1 MQPQEIVGLQEIA
14 RCVISQ
20 YFPEFSSCHLTSE
33 FRHVEGSI
41 AEVHHTYPFKDNQ
54 YKGEILLSI
63 DYSMRRSGLKAITGA
78 IAHEIAHR
86 VGWEG
91 PGHPLISCREA
102 DQIVIEK
109 GLCAHLAEAKKNLEE
124 LRPQSVINGYS
135 SKELEGI
142 LGIRPSTIAVQ
153 EIA

>member
-1 MQPQEIVGLQEIA
+1 MQPQEIGDLKKTAEY
-14 RCVISQ
+14 VISQ
-20 YFPEFSSCHLTSE
+20 YFPEFSSCYLTSE
-33 FRHVEGSI
+33 FRHVEGSV

-63 DYSMRRSGLKAITGA
+63 DDSMRQSGLKAITGA

-102 DQIVIEK
+102 DQIVIGR
-109 GLCAHLAEAKKNLEE
+109 GLCAHLTEAKKNLEE
-124 LRPQSVINGYS
+124 SRPQSIINGYS
-135 SKELEGI
+135 SRELEDI
-142 LGIRPSTIAVQ
+142 MTHST
-153 EIA
+153 

>member
-1 MQPQEIVGLQEIA
+1 MPPQEIVDLQKIA
-14 RCVISQ
+14 TRVIGQ
-20 YFPEFSSCHLTSE
+20 YFPEFSSCYLTSE

-54 YKGEILLSI
+54 YKGQILLSI
-63 DYSMRRSGLKAITGA
+63 DDSMRQSGLKAITGA

-102 DQIVIEK
+102 DQIVIDK
-109 GLCAHLAEAKKNLEE
+109 GLCAHLIEAKKNLEQ
-124 LRPQSVINGYS
+124 LRPQSIINGYS
-135 SKELEGI
+135 SKELEDI
-142 LGIRPSTIAVQ
+142 VTHSS
-153 EIA
+153 

>member
-1 MQPQEIVGLQEIA
+1 MQPQEIVDLQEVA
-14 RCVISQ
+14 RYVISQ
-20 YFPEFSSCHLTSE
+20 YFPEFSSCYLTSE

-41 AEVHHTYPFKDNQ
+41 AEVHHTYPFQDNQ

-63 DYSMRRSGLKAITGA
+63 DASMRQSGLKAITGA

-102 DQIVIEK
+102 DQIVIER
-109 GLCAHLAEAKKNLEE
+109 GLCAHLTEAKKNLEE
-124 LRPQSVINGYS
+124 SRPQSIINGYS
-135 SKELEGI
+135 SRELEDTMTH
-142 LGIRPSTIAVQ
+142 ST
-153 EIA
+153 

>member
-1 MQPQEIVGLQEIA
+1 MQPQEIVDLQEIA
-14 RCVISQ
+14 RYVISQ
-20 YFPEFSSCHLTSE
+20 YFPEFSSCYLTSE

-41 AEVHHTYPFKDNQ
+41 AEVHHTYPFQDNQ

-63 DYSMRRSGLKAITGA
+63 DASMRQSGLKAITGA

-102 DQIVIEK
+102 DQIVIER
-109 GLCAHLAEAKKNLEE
+109 GLCAHLTEAKKNLEE
-124 LRPQSVINGYS
+124 SRPQSIINGYS
-135 SKELEGI
+135 SRELEDI
-142 LGIRPSTIAVQ
+142 MTHST
-153 EIA
+153 

>member
-1 MQPQEIVGLQEIA
+1 MQPQEIADLKETA
-14 RCVISQ
+14 EYVISR
-20 YFPEFSSCHLTSE
+20 YFPEFSSCYLTSE

-63 DYSMRRSGLKAITGA
+63 DDSMRQSGLKAITGA

-102 DQIVIEK
+102 DHIVIER
-109 GLCAHLAEAKKNLEE
+109 GLCAHLLEAKKALEE
-124 LRPQSVINGYS
+124 SRPQFPMSGYS
-135 SKELEGI
+135 SNELADI
-142 LGIRPSTIAVQ
+142 MRVSS
-153 EIA
+153 

>member
-1 MQPQEIVGLQEIA
+1 MQPQEIADLKETA
-14 RCVISQ
+14 EYVISR
-20 YFPEFSSCHLTSE
+20 YFPEFSSCYLTSE

-63 DYSMRRSGLKAITGA
+63 DDSMRQSGLKAITGA

-102 DQIVIEK
+102 DQIVIER
-109 GLCAHLAEAKKNLEE
+109 GLCAHLTEAKKNLEE
-124 LRPQSVINGYS
+124 SRPQSIINGYS
-135 SKELEGI
+135 SRELEDI
-142 LGIRPSTIAVQ
+142 MTHST
-153 EIA
+153 

>member
-1 MQPQEIVGLQEIA
+1 MQPQEIVDLQEVA
-14 RCVISQ
+14 RYVISQ
-20 YFPEFSSCHLTSE
+20 YFPEFSSCYLTSE

-41 AEVHHTYPFKDNQ
+41 AEVHHTYPFQDNQ

-63 DYSMRRSGLKAITGA
+63 DDSMRQSGLKAITGA

-102 DQIVIEK
+102 DQIVIER
-109 GLCAHLAEAKKNLEE
+109 GLCAHLTEAKKNLEE
-124 LRPQSVINGYS
+124 SRPQSIINGYS
-135 SKELEGI
+135 SRELEDI
-142 LGIRPSTIAVQ
+142 MTHST
-153 EIA
+153 

>member
-1 MQPQEIVGLQEIA
+1 MQPQEIVDLQEIA
-14 RCVISQ
+14 RYVISQ
-20 YFPEFSSCHLTSE
+20 YFPEFSSCYLTSE

-41 AEVHHTYPFKDNQ
+41 AEVHHTYPFQDNQ

-63 DYSMRRSGLKAITGA
+63 DDSMRQSGLKAITGA

-102 DQIVIEK
+102 DQIVIQR
-109 GLCAHLAEAKKNLEE
+109 GLCAHLTEAKKNLEE
-124 LRPQSVINGYS
+124 SRPQSIINGYS
-135 SKELEGI
+135 SRELEDI
-142 LGIRPSTIAVQ
+142 MTHST
-153 EIA
+153 

>member
-1 MQPQEIVGLQEIA
+1 MQPQEIVDLKETA
-14 RCVISQ
+14 EYVISQ
-20 YFPEFSSCHLTSE
+20 YFPEFSSCYLTSE

-63 DYSMRRSGLKAITGA
+63 DDSMRQSGLKAITGA

-102 DQIVIEK
+102 DQIVIER
-109 GLCAHLAEAKKNLEE
+109 GLCAHLTEAKKNLEE
-124 LRPQSVINGYS
+124 SRPQSIINGYS
-135 SKELEGI
+135 SRELEDI
-142 LGIRPSTIAVQ
+142 MTHST
-153 EIA
+153 

>member
-1 MQPQEIVGLQEIA
+1 MPPQEIVNLQEIA
-14 RCVISQ
+14 RRVIGQ
-20 YFPEFSSCHLTSE
+20 YFPEFSSCYLTSE

-63 DYSMRRSGLKAITGA
+63 DDSMRRSGLKAITGA

-102 DQIVIEK
+102 DQIVVER
-109 GLCAHLAEAKKNLEE
+109 GLCAHLIEAKKNLEE
-124 LRPQSVINGYS
+124 SRPQSIVNGYS
-135 SKELEGI
+135 SEELEDI
-142 LGIRPSTIAVQ
+142 MTHST
-153 EIA
+153 

>member
-1 MQPQEIVGLQEIA
+1 MQPQEIVDLQEIA
-14 RCVISQ
+14 RYVISQ
-20 YFPEFSSCHLTSE
+20 YFPEFSSCYLTSE

-41 AEVHHTYPFKDNQ
+41 AEVHHTYPFQDNQ

-63 DYSMRRSGLKAITGA
+63 DDSMRQSGLKAITGA

-102 DQIVIEK
+102 DQIVIER
-109 GLCAHLAEAKKNLEE
+109 GLCAHLTEAKKNLEE
-124 LRPQSVINGYS
+124 SRPQSIINGYS
-135 SKELEGI
+135 SRELEDI
-142 LGIRPSTIAVQ
+142 MTHST
-153 EIA
+153 

>member
-1 MQPQEIVGLQEIA
+1 MQPQEIADLKETA
-14 RCVISQ
+14 EYVISR
-20 YFPEFSSCHLTSE
+20 YFPEFSSCYLTSE

-63 DYSMRRSGLKAITGA
+63 DDSMRQSGLKAITGA

-91 PGHPLISCREA
+91 PGHHLISCREA
-102 DQIVIEK
+102 DQIVIER
-109 GLCAHLAEAKKNLEE
+109 GLCAHLTEAKKNLEE
-124 LRPQSVINGYS
+124 SRPQSIINGYS
-135 SKELEGI
+135 SRELEDI
-142 LGIRPSTIAVQ
+142 MTHST
-153 EIA
+153 

>member
-1 MQPQEIVGLQEIA
+1 MQPQEIADLKETA
-14 RCVISQ
+14 EYVISR
-20 YFPEFSSCHLTSE
+20 YFPEFSSCYLTSE

-63 DYSMRRSGLKAITGA
+63 DDSMRQSGLKAITGA

-91 PGHPLISCREA
+91 PGHHLISCREA
-102 DQIVIEK
+102 DQIVIER
-109 GLCAHLAEAKKNLEE
+109 GLCAHLTEAKKNLEE
-124 LRPQSVINGYS
+124 SRPPSIINGYS
-135 SKELEGI
+135 SRELEDI
-142 LGIRPSTIAVQ
+142 MTHST
-153 EIA
+153 

>member
-1 MQPQEIVGLQEIA
+1 MPPQEIVDLQETA
-14 RCVISQ
+14 RSVIGQ
-20 YFPEFSSCHLTSE
+20 YFPEFSSCYLTSE

-54 YKGEILLSI
+54 YKGEILLII
-63 DYSMRRSGLKAITGA
+63 DDSMRQSGLKAITGA

-102 DQIVIEK
+102 DQIVIDK
-109 GLCAHLAEAKKNLEE
+109 GLCAHLIEAKKNLEQS
-124 LRPQSVINGYS
+124 RPQSIIDGYS

-142 LGIRPSTIAVQ
+142 VTHST
-153 EIA
+153 

>member
-1 MQPQEIVGLQEIA
+1 
-14 RCVISQ
+14 
-20 YFPEFSSCHLTSE
+20 
-33 FRHVEGSI
+33 VEGSI

-63 DYSMRRSGLKAITGA
+63 DDSMRQSGLKAITGA

-102 DQIVIEK
+102 DQIVIER
-109 GLCAHLAEAKKNLEE
+109 GLCAHLTEAKKNLEE
-124 LRPQSVINGYS
+124 SRPQSIINGYS
-135 SKELEGI
+135 SRELEDI
-142 LGIRPSTIAVQ
+142 MTHST
-153 EIA
+153 